1 PAESEENF
9 FMLLDVKGKWRIN
22 TLLKGFANGVS
33 GFASSFSNTGDII
46 LIGKSKPDMMAAF
59 KRMKEIGGGIV
70 LVENGKVMHE
80 IPLPF
85 AGIMSDRKMED
96 LMVEEQRLKDLLV
109 ERGYSFGDPI
119 YSRSEEHTSELQS
132 RENLVCR

>member
-1 PAESEENF
+1 LPAESEENF

-59 KRMKEIGGGIV
+59 NRMKEIGGGIV
-70 LVENGKVMHE
+70 LVENGKVIHE

-85 AGIMSDRKMED
+85 AGDRKST
-96 LMVEEQRLKDLLV
+96 RLNSSHVKISYAVFCL
-109 ERGYSFGDPI
+109 
-119 YSRSEEHTSELQS
+119 
-132 RENLVCR
+132 